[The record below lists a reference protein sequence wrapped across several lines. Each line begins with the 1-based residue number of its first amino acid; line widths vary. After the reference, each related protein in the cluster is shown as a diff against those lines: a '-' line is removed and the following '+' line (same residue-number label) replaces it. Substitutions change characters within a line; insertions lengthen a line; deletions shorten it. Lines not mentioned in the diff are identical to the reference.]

1 MMEVL
6 KIIFLTLCFIF
17 LIFGS
22 AIFLID
28 ATDEFAFI
36 QYLLRIRER
45 KAKSFLK
52 SPYKFYKNFKPA
64 KELNKSSFVNSIQE
78 AIYCLDAYASNKKYF
93 LSYENFINYVSNI
106 TKCVNIYVSVSNVD
120 EITKAKA
127 ISESYKCLL
136 QELLTADF
144 LKAGFKDHNKDVVI
158 FLNSLK
164 PSTYFPIT
172 KKDYK
177 IFYSKGSELVNGVD
191 FLRKERTNTEAVAV
205 YWILKIEKNLCG
217 KDSRLLITKMD
228 DLERIINETEK
239 EFEYDL

>member
-1 MMEVL
+1 MEFL
-6 KIIFLTLCFIF
+6 KIICLTSACFI
-17 LIFGS
+17 LLVIFS
-22 AIFLID
+22 VIFSLNAIDDFI
-28 ATDEFAFI
+28 FI
-36 QYLLRIRER
+36 QPLLKIRER
-45 KAKSFLK
+45 KVRSFLK

-106 TKCVNIYVSVSNVD
+106 MKCVNIYVSASNVD
-120 EITKAKA
+120 EITKAET

-136 QELLTADF
+136 HELLITDF
-144 LKAGFKDHNKDVVI
+144 LEAGFKDHNKDVVI

-164 PSTYFPIT
+164 PSTNFPIT

-177 IFYSKGSELVNGVD
+177 IFYSKGSELVD
-191 FLRKERTNTEAVAV
+191 WAV
-205 YWILKIEKNLCG
+205 YWILKIEENLCG

-228 DLERIINETEK
+228 VHERIIKETEK